1 MLWLL
6 LILVGAV
13 LVWVAVT
20 FNRLVGLR
28 NRLRAAWGD
37 VDALLVRRAD
47 LIPNLVAAVRGYA
60 GHEERTLTEVTDAR
74 TDATRAGG
82 GPEDPQARAAA
93 ENRLTSRVHQL
104 IALVEAYPELRAS
117 ANFLELQAELTA
129 TENDIASG
137 RRYYNAVVR
146 DFNTER
152 ERFPALLIAGLLGF
166 RPGAFFE
173 LTDLAEREAPDVGAR
188 RDP

>member
-6 LILVGAV
+6 LILAGAV
-13 LVWVAVT
+13 LLWAAWT

-60 GHEERTLTEVTDAR
+60 SHEERTLTEVTDAR
-74 TDATRAGG
+74 ADATRAGG
-82 GPEDPQARAAA
+82 GPEAPQARAEA
-93 ENRLTSRVHQL
+93 ENRLTVRVHQL
-104 IALVEAYPELRAS
+104 LALVEAYPELLAS

-137 RRYYNAVVR
+137 RRYYNAVIR
-146 DFNTER
+146 DYNTER

-166 RPGAFFE
+166 QPGEYFE
-173 LTDLAEREAPDVGAR
+173 LTDLAERDAPDVGAR
-188 RDP
+188 REP